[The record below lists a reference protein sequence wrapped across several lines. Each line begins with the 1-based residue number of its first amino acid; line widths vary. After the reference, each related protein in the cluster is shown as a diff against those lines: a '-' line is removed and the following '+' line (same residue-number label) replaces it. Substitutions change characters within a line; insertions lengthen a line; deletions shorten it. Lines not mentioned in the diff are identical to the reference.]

1 MKTRLL
7 WEINLL
13 IGVMLIGCYYW
24 VVSLYYDIT
33 FFLVIV
39 LIAYT
44 YGVIFLYIAVLIAIV
59 SLD

>member
-13 IGVMLIGCYYW
+13 IGVMLIGCIIG
-24 VVSLYYDIT
+24 SFLDYDT
-33 FFLVIV
+33 LSFLVIV